1 MSMLKDKKGKPIDEG
16 GDGLILFDTVPDAI
30 RAEKILKEAGYV
42 IKMVSPPPELRK
54 SCDLALRIHL
64 VEQAG
69 IEWVLKQNEAFYA
82 SVAALGT
89 PTVDLLDNAK
99 SYDLGRWIMIRSG
112 NMKLTYRKE
121 SGLIVNISGGGCS
134 DVPYLHARMLGKL
147 LAEAP
152 RPRDS
157 VGATL

>member
-1 MSMLKDKKGKPIDEG
+1 MFKDKKDKAIDEG
-16 GDGLILFDTVPDAI
+16 GDGLVLFDTVPDAI

-42 IKMVSPPPELRK
+42 TKMVSPPAELRK
-54 SCDLALRIHL
+54 SCDLALKIHL

-69 IEWVLKQNEAFYA
+69 IEWVLKQAQAFYSNIA
-82 SVAALGT
+82 PLGT
-89 PTVDLLDNAK
+89 TSVDLLDNAK
-99 SYDLGRWIMIRSG
+99 PYDLGKWIMIRSG

-134 DVPYLHARMLGKL
+134 DVPYLHAKMLGKTL
-147 LAEAP
+147 TEVS
-152 RPRDS
+152 RPRDA